1 MKNLILLPTGYSIYK
16 ILTEP
21 VNGLTFLAAIIS
33 VLFIYKTV
41 LRLVN
46 KLRKLRLYEDSVPDE
61 VLSFYINKR

>member
-46 KLRKLRLYEDSVPDE
+46 KLRKLRLYEENIPNR
-61 VLSFYINKR
+61 VLSFYVEKK